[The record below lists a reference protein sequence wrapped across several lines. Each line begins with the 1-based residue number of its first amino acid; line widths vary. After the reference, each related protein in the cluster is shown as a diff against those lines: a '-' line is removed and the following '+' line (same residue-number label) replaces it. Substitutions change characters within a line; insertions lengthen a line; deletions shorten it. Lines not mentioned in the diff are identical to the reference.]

1 MELTDRQRELAEVAL
16 GIVAAEGMAAV
27 TFRSVAA
34 ASGWSLGAVQKA
46 FAAKDEMY
54 AAMFATLRATE
65 GVGPRNPP
73 GQPTV
78 QAWLTELV
86 LTILPLDDRT
96 RALTIQGA
104 ALAERAAQD
113 PAVGAAIATS
123 DHELRGLLAA
133 LIAKGQADGEIP
145 DSVSPATAAWGLLAL
160 AQGAASQLLYDR
172 VDEQALTALV
182 RASVAALLHRPTP

>member
-78 QAWLTELV
+78 QEWLTELV

-104 ALAERAAQD
+104 AFAERAAQD

-145 DSVSPATAAWGLLAL
+145 DSVNPATAAWGLLAL

>member
-54 AAMFATLRATE
+54 AAMFATLRTTE

-78 QAWLTELV
+78 QEWLTELV

-96 RALTIQGA
+96 RALTLQGA
-104 ALAERAAQD
+104 AFAERAAQD

>member
-54 AAMFATLRATE
+54 AAMFATLRATQ

-104 ALAERAAQD
+104 AFAERAAQD
-113 PAVGAAIATS
+113 SAVGAAIATS

>member
-78 QAWLTELV
+78 QEWLTELV

-104 ALAERAAQD
+104 AFAERAAQD
-113 PAVGAAIATS
+113 SAVGAAIATS

-145 DSVSPATAAWGLLAL
+145 DSVNPATAAWGLLAL

>member
-1 MELTDRQRELAEVAL
+1 VELTDRQRELAEVAL

-78 QAWLTELV
+78 QEWLTELV

-104 ALAERAAQD
+104 AFAERAAQD

>member
-78 QAWLTELV
+78 QEWLTELV

-104 ALAERAAQD
+104 AFAERAAQD

>member
-1 MELTDRQRELAEVAL
+1 MKLTDRQRELAEVAL

-104 ALAERAAQD
+104 AFAERAAQD
-113 PAVGAAIATS
+113 SAVGAAIATS

-145 DSVSPATAAWGLLAL
+145 DSVNRAAPGACSRSPRERPPNCSMTA
-160 AQGAASQLLYDR
+160 S
-172 VDEQALTALV
+172 T
-182 RASVAALLHRPTP
+182 SRP

>member
-1 MELTDRQRELAEVAL
+1 VTTVELTDRQRELAEVAL

-54 AAMFATLRATE
+54 AAMFATLRATQ
-65 GVGPRNPP
+65 GVGPRHPP

-104 ALAERAAQD
+104 AFAERAAQD
-113 PAVGAAIATS
+113 SAVGAAIATS
-123 DHELRGLLAA
+123 DHETARPARRPHRQGSGRRRDPRLRESRHGRLGPARARPGSGLPAA
-133 LIAKGQADGEIP
+133 L
-145 DSVSPATAAWGLLAL
+145 
-160 AQGAASQLLYDR
+160 
-172 VDEQALTALV
+172 
-182 RASVAALLHRPTP
+182 

>member
-78 QAWLTELV
+78 QEWLTELV

-104 ALAERAAQD
+104 AFAERAAQD
-113 PAVGAAIATS
+113 SAVGAAITTS
-123 DHELRGLLAA
+123 DHETRGLLAA

-145 DSVSPATAAWGLLAL
+145 DSVNPATAAWGLLAL

>member
-54 AAMFATLRATE
+54 AAMFATLRTTE

-78 QAWLTELV
+78 QEWLTELV

-104 ALAERAAQD
+104 AFAERAAQD

>member
-65 GVGPRNPP
+65 GVGPRHPP
-73 GQPTV
+73 GQPSV
-78 QAWLTELV
+78 QEWLTELV

-104 ALAERAAQD
+104 AFAERAAQD

-145 DSVSPATAAWGLLAL
+145 DSVNPATAAWGLLAL

>member
-16 GIVAAEGMAAV
+16 GIVAADGMAAV

-104 ALAERAAQD
+104 AFAERAAQD
-113 PAVGAAIATS
+113 SAVGAAIATS
-123 DHELRGLLAA
+123 SNVREAATDANRLERVSAGRFDLMKGGLTIWRDEPVLGAGVGGFETRFEET
-133 LIAKGQADGEIP
+133 LTPVEQRWLK
-145 DSVSPATAAWGLLAL
+145 AW
-160 AQGAASQLLYDR
+160 QQFCSGAN
-172 VDEQALTALV
+172 
-182 RASVAALLHRPTP
+182 

>member
-86 LTILPLDDRT
+86 LTILPRDDRT
-96 RALTIQGA
+96 RALTSQGA
-104 ALAERAAQD
+104 AFAERAAQD

-145 DSVSPATAAWGLLAL
+145 DSVNPATAAWGLLAL